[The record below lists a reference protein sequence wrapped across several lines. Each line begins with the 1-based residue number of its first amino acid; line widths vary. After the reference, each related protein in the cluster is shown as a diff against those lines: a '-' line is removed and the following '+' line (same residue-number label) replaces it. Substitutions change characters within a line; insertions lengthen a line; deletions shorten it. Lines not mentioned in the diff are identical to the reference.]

1 MEKTKLGVS
10 ASLMAAVVCLLC
22 YYGGYVVTALVVGY
36 VLLVEESAYLKR
48 FVLKVLALL
57 LAFSLLSTVFNLL
70 PSILSL
76 IRSLIYIFDKYAYG
90 EDVFGDWIY
99 RTSDFWSSVIS
110 MAKMILFLLMGIM
123 SFLGKELTIPGFDK
137 LLDKYLEK

>member
-1 MEKTKLGVS
+1 MEKTKLGIN

-70 PSILSL
+70 PSMLSL
-76 IRSLIYIFDKYAYG
+76 VRSFIYIFDKYAYN
-90 EDVFGDWIY
+90 DAFGDWIY
-99 RTSDFWSSVIS
+99 RISEFWSSVIS
-110 MAKMILFLLMGIM
+110 MGKMVLFLLMGAM